1 MTKVFLVDDEIVIRE
16 GIRSSFPWDESDYTL
31 VGEAPD
37 GEIVRSQMPWIG
49 VIILSGYDEFEYA
62 RQGIQLGVKEYL
74 LKPITSE
81 DLRQALDRVSAEL
94 TEERRSRERSESL
107 RRRIESGSIFLREKL
122 LSSLYSEDAGEAD
135 AEKTL
140 RELGNMGIR
149 LQASH
154 YAVIDAAFSPVK
166 TGYDVLTDLAESS
179 GGVVFASPCRTGA
192 RLLILGDSEADAEE
206 RAYAF
211 ASSSARDLERSGC
224 EKIRISIGEIVC
236 APADILKSFRTARH
250 IRHTLADQGDT
261 ETVIVGVRE
270 IGELPSEKKTLSVVH
285 EAKFYLSQHF
295 TDPNLMLQDVAQAV
309 SMSNSRFST
318 VFAQQSGKTFTE
330 YLTSLRLNRAKEL
343 LRTTEMRSAQ
353 IAFEVGYNDAHYFSY
368 LFKKS
373 VGMTPSEYRHRDG
386 SGAPDPAGG

>member
-1 MTKVFLVDDEIVIRE
+1 
-16 GIRSSFPWDESDYTL
+16 
-31 VGEAPD
+31 
-37 GEIVRSQMPWIG
+37 
-49 VIILSGYDEFEYA
+49 
-62 RQGIQLGVKEYL
+62 
-74 LKPITSE
+74 
-81 DLRQALDRVSAEL
+81 
-94 TEERRSRERSESL
+94 
-107 RRRIESGSIFLREKL
+107 
-122 LSSLYSEDAGEAD
+122 
-135 AEKTL
+135 
-140 RELGNMGIR
+140 MGIR